1 MKDTLLQILNESSSE
16 TFGDVDEI
24 ICVLVKYIDT
34 LEQRINILEKKMTTI
49 KNRTDLL
56 EFRR

>member
-1 MKDTLLQILNESSSE
+1 MNDKLLQILNESPSE

-24 ICVLVKYIDT
+24 ICVLVKYIDI
-34 LEQRINILEKKMTTI
+34 LEQRIDILEKKMTTI